1 MTQNVIR
8 FYHDYM
14 SHCGLEKTIQGM
26 LVNYW
31 FPSIRKK
38 VQAYLNNCV
47 TCLLFN
53 TSSHSREDELQITD
67 APPYPMHTIHVDHF
81 GRLKQSE
88 EGFKHTLLAVDAY
101 SRFTLLLPTKS
112 TGTKE
117 TIKHLSM
124 MFHIF
129 GNTCIIV
136 SDRGTTFTAC
146 EFSSFVKERKIYHRL
161 IAVAAPWANEMVESV
176 NRFLKS
182 SISKIIDNLARLEIM
197 LTKCSVY
204 N

>member
-1 MTQNVIR
+1 MTHINALSRVVAHVDTYSLEEELHRRQSEDLKIREIAQTLETQDFDNYVLVDDLVFRKHEDKLLFIVPETMTENVIR

-14 SHCGLEKTIQGM
+14 SHCSLEKTVEGI

-38 VQAYLNNCV
+38 VQTYLNNCV

-53 TSSHSREDELQITD
+53 TSSHSREGELQITD

-81 GRLKQSE
+81 GPLKQSE
-88 EGFKHTLLAVDAY
+88 EGFKHILLAVNAY

-117 TIKHLSM
+117 T
-124 MFHIF
+124 
-129 GNTCIIV
+129 
-136 SDRGTTFTAC
+136 
-146 EFSSFVKERKIYHRL
+146 SF
-161 IAVAAPWANEMVESV
+161 N
-176 NRFLKS
+176 
-182 SISKIIDNLARLEIM
+182 D
-197 LTKCSVY
+197 
-204 N
+204 